1 MYDYRP
7 TIRDPRNS
15 ERMTRS
21 LSRELEFY
29 AEMCAERVMR
39 HDLKGSPCFIDHM
52 NVDERA
58 GLLLCFAF
66 VIAKRA
72 DQLSSPVCVTND
84 ERQQLRNLLKDG
96 NAAALDGE
104 IHVVRASVF
113 AYSGQSSLSLGK
125 MRTECAPNVPLPGRP
140 FHRALSKAVRE
151 HASQRRGA
159 PARVGSGWST
169 GGHPLALSMDAPVGR
184 GKSHASNHRSGPER
198 SAE

>member
-1 MYDYRP
+1 MPKLVKVVCTSHPWMTHRAKIAMYKNMTPRTARRVLDPLHGDLSGEIIRMAQILKRADDTKMYDHRP

-39 HDLKGSPCFIDHM
+39 HDLKGRPCFIDHM

-58 GLLLCFAF
+58 GLLLCFAS

-113 AYSGQSSLSLGK
+113 AYSERITWL
-125 MRTECAPNVPLPGRP
+125 RRAP
-140 FHRALSKAVRE
+140 KY
-151 HASQRRGA
+151 
-159 PARVGSGWST
+159 
-169 GGHPLALSMDAPVGR
+169 
-184 GKSHASNHRSGPER
+184 
-198 SAE
+198 